1 MTTYFVKSLQLCEV
15 FFTCEALNI
24 FFHKIDILPPFL
36 VSIFRCYQK
45 DTATWCRLFKAT
57 RYYRHYKYYRQ
68 KPLKYSRLLYGYIFT
83 RLRLALAHTR
93 LKIYLHKCKYRRGLE
108 KSAFKIFVLMGDR
121 TTTTD
126 ARIWAPICTY
136 LQKF

>member
-93 LKIYLHKCKYRRGLE
+93 LKYIYTNANIEEALKNQL
-108 KSAFKIFVLMGDR
+108 S
-121 TTTTD
+121 
-126 ARIWAPICTY
+126 
-136 LQKF
+136 KFSF